1 MIVTSQTST
10 VKSSGVQVSN
20 AFSIAKTPHMFNIL
34 SSGLYSDKIAAV
46 LREVGCNAHDAHVTV
61 GKKHVP
67 IEVKLPSAL
76 DKSFYVKDF
85 GPGLS
90 DENLRRMY
98 TTYGWSDKQS
108 DNNVT
113 GGFGLG
119 SKSPFAYTGQFEGS
133 AGFTITSVHNGVER
147 SYAAHLDDT
156 GTPSISRLGES
167 PASPEWPS
175 GLKVAF
181 EVKADDIREFYEKA
195 LLVYRWFE
203 TTPVILGVEAQDI
216 ESAMPGPEEILSD
229 KPLAYLAPAYN
240 FRGPSNDGCIVV
252 MGGVAYPL
260 VFRDLGSLDGSTRQ
274 FLNAVRG
281 GHGLVVHLPIGS
293 VPVTPSRES
302 LQLTKE
308 ASSHLI
314 EVLTLVCKN
323 AERALYNKL
332 QQMPGETKWEFLR
345 RAFARVGGYLLNW
358 ADVNHSALGS
368 KIKALAQSAYAVPL
382 LPLTRAESTDGYL
395 PTFRYVSST
404 RRRGSYSSE
413 VGAVIQG
420 DLLVPLNA
428 KKLILAYED
437 CRGYLSGLKRYVANN
452 LQGPTAKLVLI
463 SGPNFVLNQKYA
475 EMLAAP
481 GGALEGAE
489 TMACSSVKPAKTPKA
504 AKASVSEP
512 VARRP
517 KKISAA
523 EFYAD
528 EKFLATAPMERMP
541 RVYIR
546 YGDIKA
552 GTAVFAVTPDE
563 RADLTEFLQRIP
575 FSSWNFE
582 GNTALPS
589 YWVNLTAAEA
599 KRYQIVEQGHLTF
612 TQFKKTVF
620 KLLAG
625 DTFRMASLRNSIR
638 EGIQSAP
645 YWLAGDG
652 ELFSYWDSA
661 SKELRAEIEAT
672 LRGTPYLEALHRREA
687 LRAVLLGMEEG
698 KLLEEQDA
706 KVIKWTTSLQSY
718 LSLGPLGAYEPPPE
732 LNQAREAYDKVR
744 SCQSSCFYPSDFR
757 RALKTNPAKA
767 LKAIAFAATV

>member
-20 AFSIAKTPHMFNIL
+20 AFSIARTPHMFNIL
-34 SSGLYSDKIAAV
+34 SSGLYSDKISAV

-90 DENLRRMY
+90 DEDLRRMY

-167 PASPEWPS
+167 PASPDWPS

-181 EVKADDIREFYEKA
+181 EVKADDIHEFHEKA
-195 LLVYRWFE
+195 LRVYRWFE
-203 TTPVILGVEAQDI
+203 TTPVILGAEASEI
-216 ESAMPGPEEILSD
+216 ESSMPGPEEILSD
-229 KPLAYLAPAYN
+229 KPLAYLVPAQN
-240 FRGPSNDGCIVV
+240 FRGLSDGCLVV

-260 VFRDLGSLDGSTRQ
+260 AFRDLDPFDSKTRQ
-274 FLNAVRG
+274 FLNAVREG
-281 GHGLVVHLPIGS
+281 YGLVVHLPIGS

-308 ASSHLI
+308 ASSHLREALAI
-314 EVLTLVCKN
+314 VCKN
-323 AERALYNKL
+323 AEATLYNKL
-332 QQMPGETKWEFLR
+332 QQMPGETKWGFLR
-345 RAFARVGGYLLNW
+345 RAYARVGGSLLNW
-358 ADVNHSALGS
+358 ADGKPSALGAR
-368 KIKALAQSAYAVPL
+368 IKSLAHSSYTVPL
-382 LPLTRAESTDGYL
+382 LPLPRAEPNDWYM

-404 RRRGSYSSE
+404 RRRGHYSSE
-413 VGAVIQG
+413 VGAAIQG

-428 KKLILAYED
+428 NKVILAYED
-437 CRGYLSGLKRYVANN
+437 CRGYLAGLKKYVANS
-452 LQGPTAKLVLI
+452 LQGATAKLVLI
-463 SGPNFVLNQKYA
+463 SGPNFALNQKYA
-475 EMLAAP
+475 EMLSAP
-481 GGALEGAE
+481 GGALEGAT
-489 TMACSSVKPAKTPKA
+489 TMACSSVKPAKEPKA
-504 AKASVSEP
+504 AKTSGSEP

-528 EKFLATAPMERMP
+528 EKFLATAPMSRMT

-546 YGDIKA
+546 YGDLKA
-552 GTAVFAVTPDE
+552 GTVVFAISPDE
-563 RADLTEFLQRIP
+563 RAELSEFLRRTP

-582 GNTALPS
+582 GNNALPP

-612 TQFKKTVF
+612 TQFKKNVF
-620 KLLAG
+620 KVLAG
-625 DTFRMASLRNSIR
+625 DTFRMASLRNLIR
-638 EGIQSAP
+638 EGIDSTP
-645 YWLAGDG
+645 FWMAGDG

-661 SKELRAEIEAT
+661 SKELRDEIEAT
-672 LRGTPYLEALHRREA
+672 LRGTPYLEALYHREA

-698 KLLEEQDA
+698 KSLEEQDA
-706 KVIKWTTSLQSY
+706 KVIQWTTSLQNY
-718 LSLGPLGAYEPPPE
+718 LSLGPLGAYEPPVE
-732 LNQAREAYDKVR
+732 LEKARQAYEKVK

-757 RALKTNPAKA
+757 KALKTNPAKA
-767 LKAIAFAATV
+767 LRAIALAATV